1 MHFPE
6 YILAMSVHF
15 CKVWVFFVNH
25 CDLERFYSPVRLWLL
40 SSLFVLT
47 NKRVVFVF
55 YPFLLHVKH
64 SPPVCVQVALLSNL
78 LLHNILHL
86 YGWVKL
92 NFLVEKCYTSNQ
104 ADFIFEHA
112 PR

>member
-15 CKVWVFFVNH
+15 CKVWVFWVFCFFFVNH

-47 NKRVVFVF
+47 KQVFVF

-64 SPPVCVQVALLSNL
+64 SLRVALLSNL

-92 NFLVEKCYTSNQ
+92 NFR
-104 ADFIFEHA
+104 F
-112 PR
+112 